1 MGQKVHPKGFRIGII
16 EDWDAYWYSEYN
28 YAALLEEDLKL
39 RKFIKERLYRAG
51 VSRIKIARRAN
62 QIEIDIY
69 AARPGLIIGKSG
81 KDISFLREQLIK
93 LVKHQIQVNVKE
105 EPHPDLCSQLVA
117 ENIAIQ
123 LEKRVAYR
131 KAMKQALTKTLRIGA
146 KGMKIRVAGRLNG
159 SDIARKEWYRKGRV
173 PLHTLRADIN
183 YGFAEALTVYGKI
196 GVQVWIFRGEI
207 IGNKEKKE
215 ESKLEIAAVAKQS
228 AEVKNKKDKE

>member
-1 MGQKVHPKGFRIGII
+1 MGQKVHPRGFRLGVI

-28 YAALLEEDLKL
+28 YAGLLEEDLKM
-39 RKFIKERLYRAG
+39 RSFIKKRLYRAG
-51 VSRIKIARRAN
+51 VSRVKIARRAN

-81 KDISFLREQLIK
+81 KDISFLRDQLIK
-93 LVKHQIQVNVKE
+93 LVKKQIQVNIKE
-105 EPHPDLCSQLVA
+105 EPNPDLCSQLVA
-117 ENIAIQ
+117 ENIAYQ

-131 KAMKQALTKTLRIGA
+131 KAMKQALTKTLRSGAA

-196 GVQVWIFRGEI
+196 GIQVWIFRGEV
-207 IGNKEKKE
+207 IGEEKNKGKKE
-215 ESKLEIAAVAKQS
+215 DQ
-228 AEVKNKKDKE
+228 NKKDQNKKEDNKKED